1 MSNNQIIS
9 SNTNLNELQQIGEF
23 GVNELM
29 TMKETIGKD
38 LSVPQFNLF
47 MYQCN
52 RMGLDPALKHAFPIL
67 YGGKMDVRVSFEGL
81 HAIARKS
88 DGYQGLHTQVVCENE
103 IDDFEAETD
112 DEGIVV
118 SVKHKIK
125 FPRGKAVAAYAIAK
139 REGKKN
145 VVILMD
151 ASEVGKWV
159 KKNPNFW
166 KLDDGTID
174 PDMMKKHAGTRAIKA
189 QFDIALA
196 VEENMEEMNSGSNIP
211 EYKPQDR
218 KDITPTQEVID
229 TPKQPKPEQSEEEKQ
244 VKKLRSDIT
253 KKLKLIG
260 VEGKEATAEYI
271 AQHAPKMGDKP
282 TLAQLTGLLNI
293 IEMHIDMNEA
303 QASSDDSL
311 D

>member
-1 MSNNQIIS
+1 MSKNQMVVQ
-9 SNTNLNELQQIGEF
+9 NTNLNEIQQIGEF

-38 LSVPQFNLF
+38 LSMPQFNLF

-67 YGGKMDVRVSFEGL
+67 YGGKMDIRVSYEGL
-81 HAIARKS
+81 LAIARKS
-88 DGYQGLHTQVVCENE
+88 DGFLGVHSQVVCENE
-103 IDDFEAETD
+103 VDDFEAETD

-118 SVKHKIK
+118 SVKHKIR
-125 FPRGKAVAAYAIAK
+125 FPRGKAVAAYSIAK

-166 KLDDGTID
+166 KLEDGTID

-189 QFDIALA
+189 QYDIALA

-211 EYKPQDR
+211 EYQPQQR
-218 KDITPTQEVID
+218 KDITPN
-229 TPKQPKPEQSEEEKQ
+229 QPAIEQPQQVPVNEEELKLKKARSE
-244 VKKLRSDIT
+244 VSKKFKKLG
-253 KKLKLIG
+253 IG
-260 VEGKEATAEYI
+260 KDEQTSFVEKNIPNFKGD
-271 AQHAPKMGDKP
+271 HAAFVGLNQLLD
-282 TLAQLTGLLNI
+282 TL
-293 IEMHIDMNEA
+293 IEMQEEMP
-303 QASSDDSL
+303 SDNDLL

>member
-1 MSNNQIIS
+1 MANNNQLQTTS
-9 SNTNLNELQQIGEF
+9 LNELQQIGEF

-38 LSVPQFNLF
+38 LSMPQFNLF

-88 DGYQGLHTQVVCENE
+88 DGYQGLYMQVVCDNE
-103 IDDFEAETD
+103 VDSFEAEAD
-112 DEGIVV
+112 DEGIIV
-118 SVKHKIK
+118 SVKHKVK
-125 FPRGKAVAAYAIAK
+125 FPRGKVVGAFAIAK

-145 VVILMD
+145 LVVLMD
-151 ASEVGKWV
+151 VTEVLKWV

-166 KLDDGTID
+166 KLEDGSID
-174 PDMMKKHAGTRAIKA
+174 PDMFKKHAGTRAIKG

-196 VEENMEEMNSGSNIP
+196 VEDNMEEMNGTSNIP
-211 EYKPQDR
+211 EYKPQER
-218 KDITPTQEVID
+218 RDITPNQDVID
-229 TPKQPKPEQSEEEKQ
+229 TPPPKQTQQDDASAKLKVARSEVSKKF
-244 VKKLRSDIT
+244 KKLGIAKDEQT
-253 KKLKLIG
+253 EY
-260 VEGKEATAEYI
+260 VEKNVPDFKG
-271 AQHAPKMGDKP
+271 
-282 TLAQLTGLLNI
+282 TLADFVGLSQLLDMH
-293 IEMHIDMNEA
+293 IEMQEA
-303 QASSDDSL
+303 QEIIASDDDLL